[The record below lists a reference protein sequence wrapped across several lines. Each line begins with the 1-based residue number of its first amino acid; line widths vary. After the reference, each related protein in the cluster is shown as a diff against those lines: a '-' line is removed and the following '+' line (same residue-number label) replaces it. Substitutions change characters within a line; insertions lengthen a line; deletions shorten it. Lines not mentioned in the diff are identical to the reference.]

1 MTTTEQPG
9 KSASPQE
16 SNAAIIRRLLKL
28 SWQYRRGCLKV
39 LVYQILV
46 LAIGMGSLG
55 LTGLGIDVVRHAVQ
69 PASAPPIWPRFLHPP
84 AEWSPL
90 EHVALIAG
98 IIFLLSIAR
107 AACTFLYAVSLAHVV
122 EREVII
128 QLRSQVY
135 DKLQRL
141 SFRFFDA
148 NATGTTI
155 NRVTGDSRSVANFLN
170 EVLIK
175 TIIMMLSLAVYLV
188 YMLSIDVPLTLACL
202 ATTPLL
208 IVATRLFSRTV
219 RPAYLRNRDLV
230 DALVLRLSESVQG
243 IQVIKGFARE
253 REETAKLSDANNAVR
268 DQQRWIFWRVSLFVP
283 TIGFLTQIN
292 LVILLGYG
300 GWLVVHDRLPLG
312 TGIVVFVALL
322 QQFSGQVANLGNI
335 ANTAQQ
341 SLTGARRVFEVLD
354 TPVEI
359 QSAPGAVR
367 VPRLTGAVRFE
378 GVSYEYHKG
387 EPVLQDINLAV
398 EPGQCVAILGAT
410 GAGKSTL
417 LSLIPRFYD
426 PTQGVVRIDGHD
438 LRTLDIDDLRRN
450 IGMVFQESFLFSN
463 TVAANIAFGHPE
475 ATREQIERAAKI
487 AAAHEFIMELSQGY
501 DTILGEY
508 GANLSGGQRQ
518 RLAIARA
525 LLLEP
530 SILLLD
536 DPTAAIDPQTE
547 EEILGAMEQAMEG
560 RTTFVVAHRLST
572 LRRADLVLVMEEGRI
587 VQRGTH
593 HELMNMK
600 GHYVRAAKLQMADD
614 ESLRLLSV
622 GPAGEGALP

>member
-1 MTTTEQPG
+1 MITTEPSE
-9 KSASPQE
+9 KTARPQD
-16 SNAAIIRRLLKL
+16 SNAAIIRRLVAL
-28 SWQYRRGCLKV
+28 SWRYRVGCVRV

-46 LAIGMGSLG
+46 LAIGMTSLG

-69 PASAPPIWPRFLHPP
+69 QTTAAPRWPFGLEPP
-84 AEWSPL
+84 AGWSPL
-90 EHVALIAG
+90 QLVTGIASVIFFMS
-98 IIFLLSIAR
+98 IIR
-107 AACTFLYAVSLAHVV
+107 AACTYLYSVSLAHVV
-122 EREVII
+122 ERDMVV

-141 SFRFFDA
+141 SFRFFDG
-148 NATGTTI
+148 NATGTII
-155 NRVTGDSRSVANFLN
+155 NRVTGDSRAVTNFLN

-175 TIIMMLSLAVYLV
+175 SIIMGLSLVVYLV
-188 YMLSIDVPLTLACL
+188 YMLTIDVKLTIACL

-208 IVATRLFSRTV
+208 VFATRRFSRAV
-219 RPAYLRNRDLV
+219 RPAYQRNRELV
-230 DALVLRLSESVQG
+230 DALVLRLSETVQG
-243 IQVIKGFARE
+243 IQVVKGFARE
-253 REETAKLSDANNAVR
+253 REEIAKFSAANNEVR
-268 DQQRWIFWRVSLFVP
+268 DQQRWIFWRISTFVP
-283 TIGFLTQIN
+283 TIGFLTQVN
-292 LVILLGYG
+292 LVVLLGYG

-354 TPVEI
+354 APVEI
-359 QSAPGAVR
+359 QSAPGATHVE
-367 VPRLTGAVRFE
+367 RLTGGVRFE
-378 GVSYEYHKG
+378 DISFGYDKA
-387 EPVLQDINLAV
+387 EPVLQDINLSV
-398 EPGQCVAILGAT
+398 EPGHCVAILGAT

-426 PTQGVVRIDGHD
+426 PTHGVVRVDGHD
-438 LRTLDIDDLRRN
+438 VRTLDIDDLRRN
-450 IGMVFQESFLFSN
+450 IGVVFQESFLFSN
-463 TVAANIAFGHPE
+463 TVAANIAFGHPD

-487 AAAHEFIMELSQGY
+487 AAAHDFIMELSQGY

-536 DPTAAIDPQTE
+536 DPTAAIDPETE
-547 EEILGAMEQAMEG
+547 EEILAAMEQAMEG

-572 LRRADLVLVMEEGRI
+572 LRRADLVLVMEDGRI

-593 HELMNMK
+593 EELMNMK

-622 GPAGEGALP
+622 VPGAEGALP